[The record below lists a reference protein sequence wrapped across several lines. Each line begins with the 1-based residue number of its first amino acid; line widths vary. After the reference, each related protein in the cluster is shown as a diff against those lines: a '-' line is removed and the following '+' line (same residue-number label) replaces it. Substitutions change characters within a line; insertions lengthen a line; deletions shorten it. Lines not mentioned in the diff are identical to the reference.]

1 MIYGYVFIF
10 DIFKEEMFS
19 FCEQYDT
26 ISTLSVNRLNCYRD
40 DQYYTSQMYI
50 RKQCYYEKMDQ
61 LYMSVRCLSTN
72 FKKWNFILNNK
83 YGISTV
89 VQVETDIITR
99 IPTSLIGQA
108 VIMYVGTFHTDVFD
122 NVIMHLMSH
131 WSIISFNRVDI
142 SIKVG
147 SFLYT
152 FLVESRKLIW
162 FLNLYLTWE
171 VENC

>member
-1 MIYGYVFIF
+1 M
-10 DIFKEEMFS
+10 
-19 FCEQYDT
+19 
-26 ISTLSVNRLNCYRD
+26 
-40 DQYYTSQMYI
+40 
-50 RKQCYYEKMDQ
+50 
-61 LYMSVRCLSTN
+61 
-72 FKKWNFILNNK
+72 
-83 YGISTV
+83 
-89 VQVETDIITR
+89 QVETDIITR

-152 FLVESRKLIW
+152 FLVESRKLI
-162 FLNLYLTWE
+162 
-171 VENC
+171 